1 MEYYYLIFFISI
13 AITGIAQ
20 ALVSSR
26 YSKYKKVQN
35 EIGMTGENVARNIL
49 DQNGLNDVAVVPVK
63 GNLSDNYNPKTRTV
77 NLSEDIFYG
86 STVASMAVAAHECG
100 HAIQHKEGY
109 SFMKLRSTLV
119 PVVNAVSSLAYFSIF
134 AGFIFGYMGYLEIGV
149 IVQFATL
156 IFELVTLP
164 VEFNASSRALV
175 QLEQFN
181 LFSTNE
187 VSGSKKMLSAAAM
200 TYVAA
205 LITTLLNLL
214 RLLLILNR
222 RRD

>member
-1 MEYYYLIFFISI
+1 MEYYLILIISVV
-13 AITGIAQ
+13 ITGIAQ

-26 YSKYKKVQN
+26 YGKYKKVPN

-49 DQNGLNDVAVVPVK
+49 DQNGLHDIAVVPVK
-63 GNLSDNYNPKTRTV
+63 GNLSDNYNPSIRTV
-77 NLSEDIFYG
+77 NLSEEIFYG

-109 SFMKLRSTLV
+109 RFMKLRSALV
-119 PVVNAVSSLAYFSIF
+119 PVVNAASTLAYFSIF
-134 AGFIFGYMGYLEIGV
+134 AGLISGVMGYLEIGV
-149 IVQFATL
+149 IVQFVTL
-156 IFELVTLP
+156 LFELVTLP

-181 LFSTNE
+181 LFSSNE
-187 VSGSKKMLSAAAM
+187 VSGSKKMLSAAAL

-214 RLLLILNR
+214 RLLRLLNR